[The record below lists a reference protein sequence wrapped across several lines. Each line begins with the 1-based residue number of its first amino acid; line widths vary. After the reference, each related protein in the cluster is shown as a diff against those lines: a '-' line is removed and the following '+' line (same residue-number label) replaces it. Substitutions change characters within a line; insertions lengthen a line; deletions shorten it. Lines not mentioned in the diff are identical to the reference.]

1 MPDIAPP
8 EFRRLLGHFATGVTI
23 ITLVRP
29 DGRPAGM
36 TASSLA
42 SVSLEPPLVSVC
54 VGSDAEIHPLMAG
67 AERWT
72 VNILADDQEAL
83 SRRFAEPD
91 VDRFAGV
98 GYETTARGLVL
109 LTGALA
115 YLECEPYAQHPAG
128 DHTLFLGRVVGG
140 DTNAGSP
147 LLYYRGGYGAPA

>member
-54 VGSDAEIHPLMAG
+54 VGLDAEIHPLLAG
-67 AERWT
+67 ADRWT
-72 VNILADDQEAL
+72 VNVLADDQEAL
-83 SRRFAEPD
+83 SRRFAEAD
-91 VDRFAGV
+91 GNRFDGI
-98 GYETTARGLVL
+98 GYATTPGGLVL
-109 LTGALA
+109 LAGALA
-115 YLECEPYAQHPAG
+115 HIECEPYAHYPAG

-140 DTNAGSP
+140 ATNAGSP
-147 LLYYRGGYGAPA
+147 LLYYRGGYGPPA